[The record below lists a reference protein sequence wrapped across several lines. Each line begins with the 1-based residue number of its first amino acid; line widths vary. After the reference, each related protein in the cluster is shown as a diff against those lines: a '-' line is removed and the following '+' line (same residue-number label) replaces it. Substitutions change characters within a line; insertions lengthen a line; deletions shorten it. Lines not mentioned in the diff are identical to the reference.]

1 MSWSSSLGRPGC
13 GWRKPASLR
22 RGVLALALQL
32 TVAHAV
38 GAPDDFTVLCA
49 DRMAVEQV
57 YYHHRLGNQPPF
69 EQVLPPAAIQRLVRQ
84 DLQKE
89 ALLKKIYH
97 EEITSTQIEA
107 EVRRINATTR
117 APDVL
122 AELKAAL
129 GNDPA
134 RFAQTVVKP
143 ILVERELRER
153 FEDDDTLHAPQ
164 RREAENVRVQLLAA
178 KARGESVTN
187 LLILLR
193 HDRTNEVSETVWQLG
208 ARPVETNAPQP
219 DLIEI
224 QKRFGPNA
232 RVLSSSRNPADS
244 KLYFAD
250 LPGSLQSVLR
260 AQLRQAGDISA
271 VIETPDGFLL
281 YLCREKSSQTL
292 DAAALSVAKRGYEAW
307 VDEQI
312 SSH

>member
-1 MSWSSSLGRPGC
+1 MSWSSSLGLPGC

-32 TVAHAV
+32 TAAHAV
-38 GAPDDFTVLCA
+38 GAPDDFSVRCA

-57 YYHHRLGNQPPF
+57 YYHHRLGNKPPF
-69 EQVLPPAAIQRLVRQ
+69 EQLLPPATIQRLVRQ

-89 ALLKKIYH
+89 AILKKVYH
-97 EEITSTQIEA
+97 EEITSTRIEA
-107 EVRRINATTR
+107 EARRINATTR

-153 FEDDDTLHAPQ
+153 FEDDDTLHASP
-164 RREAENVRVQLLAA
+164 RREAENVRAQLLAA

-193 HDRTNEVSETVWQLG
+193 NGRTNEVSETVWQLG
-208 ARPVETNAPQP
+208 ARPVETHAPGP
-219 DLIEI
+219 DPVEI

-232 RVLSSSRNPADS
+232 QVLSSPATPGAPQ
-244 KLYFAD
+244 LYFAD

-260 AQLRQAGDISA
+260 TQLRQAGDISA
-271 VIETPDGFLL
+271 VIEMPDGFLL

-292 DAAALSVAKRGYEAW
+292 DAAALLVAKRSYEAW
-307 VDEQI
+307 LDEQI
-312 SSH
+312 TSH